1 MHVTRRFWTLASVAV
16 FLAVTAVLFDRPFLL
31 VGAVGIGAWLVGTQY
46 AFAWTLVRLDDRLR
60 IEQSVSPERGF
71 TTQQYRVTLSA
82 SAVEALPFPVTVSAR
97 PSPSVVGLDDDEGEC
112 RLSAGTERTE
122 TTGTFRSPVA
132 GRVEFDAPEVRV
144 TDEFGLFGE
153 SFRRGESATATVEP
167 PRPTDIR
174 TGRGSEFSAS
184 DSNRRSELGI
194 SSLVYRGIRE
204 YVPSDPANQI
214 DWRATARL
222 GDPHVVEFE
231 THTDQQVELVVDRR
245 PEMTVGEPGR
255 TKLDYAREV
264 ALSIVDSLEGN
275 RDAVG
280 LLAFDEDGVRT
291 VRDPRSNRDWYATLR
306 ALVRD
311 QMTVPAADGTAFA
324 ASASSS
330 GRLATPEAGPR
341 AARVLREDHTS
352 FGASIRPFVDDDR
365 VAFGRTEEDPFSAAV
380 DAVTRRLSGQ
390 VWTVVFTDESDPART
405 RESVKRARRVNDRV
419 VVFLTP
425 TVLFDPDALDD
436 VEEAYERYR
445 AFESYRRKL
454 DGLARVDAHEISPG
468 DRVDTVLSSV
478 QTQQ

>member
-1 MHVTRRFWTLASVAV
+1 MHVTRRFWTLAGVAA
-16 FLAVTAVLFDRPFLL
+16 FLGATAVLFDRAFLL
-31 VGAVGIGAWLVGTQY
+31 AGVVGIGAWLVGTQY

-71 TTQQYRVTLSA
+71 TTQQYQVTLSA
-82 SAVEALPFPVTVSAR
+82 STVEALPFPVTVSAR
-97 PSPSVVGLDDDEGEC
+97 PSPSVVGLGDDEREC
-112 RLSAGTERTE
+112 RLSAGSERAE

-132 GRVEFDAPEVRV
+132 GRVQFDAPEVRV
-144 TDEFGLFGE
+144 TDEFGLFWE
-153 SFRRGESATATVEP
+153 SFRRGESVTATVEP
-167 PRPTDIR
+167 PQPTDIR

-184 DSNRRSELGI
+184 DSERRSSLGT

-204 YVPSDPANQI
+204 YVPGDAASQI

-222 GDPHVVEFE
+222 GGPHVVEFE

-245 PEMTVGEPGR
+245 TTMTVGEPGR

-264 ALSIVDSLEGN
+264 ALSIVDSLEQS
-275 RDAVG
+275 RDPVG

-291 VRDPRSNRDWYATLR
+291 VRDPRSNRDWFATLR

-311 QMTVPAADGTAFA
+311 QMTISATAGTASGLA
-324 ASASSS
+324 ASSS
-330 GRLATPEAGPR
+330 GRLVTPEAGPR
-341 AARVLREDHTS
+341 AARLLRDDHTS
-352 FGASIRPFVDDDR
+352 FGASIRPFVADDR
-365 VAFGRTEEDPFSAAV
+365 VAFDRSNENPFSAAV

-390 VWTVVFTDESDPART
+390 AWTVVFTDESDPART
-405 RESVKRARRVNDRV
+405 RESVQRARRVNDRV

-436 VEEAYERYR
+436 VEAAYERYR

-454 DGLARVDAHEISPG
+454 DGLSRVDAHEISPG
-468 DRVDTVLSSV
+468 DRVDSILASV